1 MRGTPRSG
9 ERNNETSRLALET
22 SEKER
27 DVCLT
32 DGGETRCHVAFRNF
46 GLLGTSA
53 VFIVL
58 PRARLYFFLPNATR
72 SFIFGSRF
80 TIRVREGGS
89 QMQTTRLVSAIFHGR
104 FHSGRRY
111 LFLNDT
117 PSGEDRLPKKELI
130 RAMKINE
137 SFLVVRDS
145 ASSPAGITYLN
156 YRFSRI

>member
-58 PRARLYFFLPNATR
+58 LVRA
-72 SFIFGSRF
+72 SIF
-80 TIRVREGGS
+80 
-89 QMQTTRLVSAIFHGR
+89 
-104 FHSGRRY
+104 
-111 LFLNDT
+111 
-117 PSGEDRLPKKELI
+117 
-130 RAMKINE
+130 
-137 SFLVVRDS
+137 
-145 ASSPAGITYLN
+145 
-156 YRFSRI
+156 FSRTPLVPLFSALDSRSESAKGARRCKRRGSFRRSSTDVFIPDGGIYF